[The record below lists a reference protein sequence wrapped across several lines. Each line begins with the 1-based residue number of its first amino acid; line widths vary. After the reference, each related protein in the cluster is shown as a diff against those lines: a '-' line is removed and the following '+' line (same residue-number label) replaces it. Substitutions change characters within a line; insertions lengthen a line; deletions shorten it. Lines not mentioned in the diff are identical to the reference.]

1 MPIVNVPNVGPVN
14 FPDGM
19 SDADIVKAIETDIIP
34 KTANPTEPQGQVTV
48 QGVPAAPKE
57 KQLGF
62 LDAIHEA
69 VSPSQETIGALKKG
83 FVGVKQAATA
93 DVIAEL
99 SGFQALDKEK
109 YGPNYEKATPEELVK
124 IQERDKA
131 LEGYL
136 QKIAGYGQERAEIEK
151 QHGINPLQK
160 QIRDIGSTPEYQN
173 LDTFDKLKT
182 YGSTLWNNKSEI
194 PGYIA
199 GIGLESAPAS
209 LVMAVPAIVA
219 SFAKLGPGIAAGS
232 AGVASS
238 MMEFGNTYA
247 DYRAQKMSHEEAWE
261 KAGVKSGAIGLF
273 DAVSFGSA
281 GQAAK
286 TILKDLE
293 KSAIKQTAKDV
304 GKEVSVQAVYGM
316 AGETVGSLAVNQPLD
331 PIAIAEEGLGEIFGA
346 PAGAVSTFKAK
357 QQEAVN
363 TQKELAKYQEL
374 KTADHIFTPEEQQE
388 FDALRQKYEPQNAP
402 PITTATPEQI
412 AAANQ
417 PQVKSATGTPIPIVP
432 LDTAEKQATAKAAA
446 PVAPPTLAPQLA
458 DEEKIKQRAEQL
470 KAEYNI
476 PTDDA
481 IKMARQELIEEQA
494 NVQATPIGAIGG
506 TNQPSVPMSTQGTVP
521 AGGTTT
527 PSPTGLASTVSG
539 VGRPNGGEAVQ
550 PSALK
555 DNVIKI
561 EDAARQKFLTGVA
574 RESFDA
580 QLYTLNKLYNE
591 GIATDEDYKKFEEAI
606 KGAKDQ
612 LTAIARGTK
621 VISEVKKRGQAAIKE
636 RTTALAANEQVA
648 PQVPTT
654 PEVTAPVAPEAVASQ
669 QTLQVVAPQAGVTA
683 PVVPKG
689 KRGRPQKL
697 VTPEQQAVATAGKAA
712 QTKEWKATNKT
723 VAAAAEVLNIP
734 EPTRDAFKTEDAF
747 IDASLQH
754 RSRRNKAI
762 DTLQEVATGP
772 RRDSKLGT
780 TAKEALAHPSVTEQE
795 RANLT
800 ERQKVKVSGIYKPSR
815 AEATNGKL
823 DTRYN
828 NFKTVEDAIKHIIN
842 TGTLFERALARRLAP
857 FLKGVQYVIVNSK
870 ADIPNKR
877 VAGGTTLV
885 ETFNGAAGMYA
896 ETAGEKYIF
905 LRGSNFEDSDLHGL
919 NNTVFLHEA
928 LHAATIGKINEYL
941 RLTKLGEK
949 IPAELE
955 ALVRELEN
963 IMTRAQMRLIELGP
977 ENIDPELLNLI
988 TKADI
993 LGNIKEFVAYGMTE
1007 PKFQEFLLGA
1017 EGEIRK
1023 TKQGYFKN
1031 LFDRFVNTLRS
1042 AFNMS
1047 DEHTSALQDL
1057 ILVTEG
1063 LLRQAEAAPVTTEGA
1078 AAAKKTK
1085 EKVDKNLE
1093 KIRLSNSAHDITKSI
1108 GKLFLDQDF
1117 QGFKD
1122 LLDARFG
1129 AMDNGFIGKL
1139 LYNMQSADIIRWKG
1153 KEIPALKA
1161 IDDITQSM
1169 ASMKLRMQH
1178 AFAIKA
1184 DQLGKYIRKNGMS
1197 TLGDAMHL
1205 ARLESVSP
1213 TQYKDVNDALTNDK
1227 LINQLKTIIADPNT
1241 DQTKVPAYENQLTIR
1256 EEGIKK
1262 VFDAWEKLSPEGKSM
1277 YEMVRR
1283 FYKDNYTLTRTLL
1296 DDKIAKLD
1304 IEGDINDASTPKGK
1318 LMVAV
1323 RRMQEATET
1332 KFDENGKK
1340 IKSLPE
1346 EYFPF
1351 MREGSYWLRVNGPTG
1366 KEFYLFENGTDRN
1379 LYKIKRARELN
1390 VDRNDTTMF
1399 DAGDDISALRKTTVN
1414 DSAML
1419 KEMFAAIDEG
1429 TTKGLDKEQL
1439 KDQLYQVYLMTLP
1452 EKSFRKQFLHADNVT
1467 GFSADIF
1474 HNFKVSAMRLSTQA
1488 ARLKYIDDIS
1498 SAVQRGRDT
1507 LSGNPDKPKL
1517 ELFVNELGARAQD
1530 EISPPEP
1537 SKWATRINQFAYYWL
1552 LTAPASAA
1560 TQMAS
1565 VPIMVMP
1572 TLNQEYGYAKTAV
1585 KFAKYLNIWKS
1596 MSITKVEPNG
1606 DVVDTAPSLGNSRMV
1621 KGNPLLEK
1629 AFNELVE
1636 RGVTTLTNTSVLTN
1650 RNRTPDNAYDNIA
1663 GVALRNTA
1671 IVMSALFNAAE
1682 QLSREVTAMMTFELE
1697 YAKTKDF
1704 EASINKAIENTQELL
1719 GRYDN
1724 FNRPR
1729 SMRNAVG
1736 RTLGQFKMYAVNVS
1750 SFFVRNGYNAL
1761 NVTNPKEMLPA
1772 MERLTGVLVMGGLFH
1787 GLVGM
1792 PLYST
1797 ICSTIDAVMNNLGD
1811 EEERRK
1817 RRAKNPLTSD
1827 DSNLRFRYEFLPQHF
1842 GNIQITGLDGQKH
1855 GLNELLEKG
1864 PISALTDMN
1873 IGSRTS
1879 FDGLW
1884 FRDAKQGKT
1893 NLETV
1898 QNIILANL
1906 GPGVS
1911 TGVNMVGAVDD
1922 FNNGQIERGL
1932 EKLVPAIFKGPLV
1945 ASRLASEG
1953 AETKKG
1959 DVILKQKEISDI
1971 TLIGQALG
1979 FQPTKLARLQEE
1991 GFQVQKELA
2000 EARNKRIELLQK
2012 LDRTLLDKESERE
2025 DIKKV
2030 FNQVTQ
2036 YNKRY
2041 PMEEFIIDGD
2051 VIESSIDKAIEN
2063 KGITYRGQQIK
2074 EKLAPY
2080 LIPLRKAASPI
2091 EQ

>member
-1 MPIVNVPNVGPVN
+1 
-14 FPDGM
+14 
-19 SDADIVKAIETDIIP
+19 
-34 KTANPTEPQGQVTV
+34 
-48 QGVPAAPKE
+48 
-57 KQLGF
+57 
-62 LDAIHEA
+62 
-69 VSPSQETIGALKKG
+69 
-83 FVGVKQAATA
+83 
-93 DVIAEL
+93 
-99 SGFQALDKEK
+99 
-109 YGPNYEKATPEELVK
+109 
-124 IQERDKA
+124 
-131 LEGYL
+131 
-136 QKIAGYGQERAEIEK
+136 
-151 QHGINPLQK
+151 
-160 QIRDIGSTPEYQN
+160 
-173 LDTFDKLKT
+173 
-182 YGSTLWNNKSEI
+182 
-194 PGYIA
+194 
-199 GIGLESAPAS
+199 
-209 LVMAVPAIVA
+209 MAVPAIVA

-281 GQAAK
+281 GQTAK

-293 KSAIKQTAKDV
+293 KGAIKQTAKDV

-331 PIAIAEEGLGEIFGA
+331 PIAIIEEGLGEIFGA

-357 QQEAVN
+357 QQEAVS

-494 NVQATPIGAIGG
+494 NVQATPVGAIGG
-506 TNQPSVPMSTQGTVP
+506 TNQPSVPVSTQGTVP

-539 VGRPNGGEAVQ
+539 AGRPNGGEAVQ
-550 PSALK
+550 PSALSSK
-555 DNVIKI
+555 DLYQQIQTLVAQA
-561 EDAARQKFLTGVA
+561 DALRSLKSNRPPNEGTAKRKQ
-574 RESFDA
+574 FDA
-580 QLYTLNKLYNE
+580 LMEQADALKQPWANADTREK
-591 GIATDEDYKKFEEAI
+591 
-606 KGAKDQ
+606 
-612 LTAIARGTK
+612 
-621 VISEVKKRGQAAIKE
+621 QAAQQ
-636 RTTALAANEQVA
+636 AAVAPEAVA

-654 PEVTAPVAPEAVASQ
+654 PKVTAPVAPEAVAPQ

-780 TAKEALAHPSVTEQE
+780 TAKEALVHPSITEQE
-795 RANLT
+795 RANAKLRHENKKRQTISTVSKSAGTIYFEKQEKINTFT
-800 ERQKVKVSGIYKPSR
+800 EAFKKWFGSSEIVTKNGLPKVMYHGTVADIEEFAPNDLGLIFVSPSQKAANNYAATAGARQRIEKVKVGANILPVYVKAIEPWDYENPRHVSILARNLVSRYGSEEQGIKALSSGYFEDLEHQQIIDTIKELGFDGMYVTEFGVESGLGNKNLAVFEPNQIKSIFNKR
-815 AEATNGKL
+815 PTESANISKSQASTNGKL

-842 TGTLFERALARRLAP
+842 TGTFFERALARRLAP

-963 IMTRAQMRLIELGP
+963 IMTRVQMRLIELGP

-1093 KIRLSNSAHDITKSI
+1093 KIRLSNSAHDITKSL
-1108 GKLFLDQDF
+1108 GELFLDQDF

-1129 AMDNGFIGKL
+1129 AMGNGFIGKL
-1139 LYNMQSADIIRWKG
+1139 LYTMQSADIIRWKG

-1241 DQTKVPAYENQLTIR
+1241 DQTKVPAYEDELTIR
-1256 EEGIKK
+1256 EKGIKK

-1429 TTKGLDKEQL
+1429 TAKGLDKEQL

-1474 HNFKVSAMRLSTQA
+1474 RNFKVSAMRLSTQA

-1498 SAVQRGRDT
+1498 SEVQRGRDT

-1650 RNRTPDNAYDNIA
+1650 RNRTPNNAYDNIA

-1671 IVMSALFNAAE
+1671 TVMSALFNAAE

-1729 SMRNAVG
+1729 IMRNAVG
-1736 RTLGQFKMYAVNVS
+1736 RTLGQFKMYAVNVT
-1750 SFFVRNGYNAL
+1750 SFFVRNGYNAF

-1797 ICSTIDAVMNNLGD
+1797 ICFTIDAVMNNLGD

-1991 GFQVQKELA
+1991 GFQVEKELA

>member
-293 KSAIKQTAKDV
+293 KETIKQTAKDV

-316 AGETVGSLAVNQPLD
+316 AGETIGSLAVNQPLD

-363 TQKELAKYQEL
+363 TQKKLARYEEL
-374 KTADHIFTPEEQQE
+374 KTADHIFTPEERQE

-470 KAEYNI
+470 KAEYNY
-476 PTDDA
+476 PNDDA

-539 VGRPNGGEAVQ
+539 AGRPNGGEAVQ
-550 PSALK
+550 PSALSSK
-555 DNVIKI
+555 DLYQQIQTLVAQA
-561 EDAARQKFLTGVA
+561 DALRSLKSNRPPNEGTAKRKQ
-574 RESFDA
+574 FDA
-580 QLYTLNKLYNE
+580 LMEQADALKQPWANADTREK
-591 GIATDEDYKKFEEAI
+591 
-606 KGAKDQ
+606 
-612 LTAIARGTK
+612 
-621 VISEVKKRGQAAIKE
+621 QAAQQ
-636 RTTALAANEQVA
+636 AAVAPEAVA

-654 PEVTAPVAPEAVASQ
+654 PEVTAPVAPEAVAPQ
-669 QTLQVVAPQAGVTA
+669 QTLQAVASQAGVTA

-697 VTPEQQAVATAGKAA
+697 ITPELITEATAKKRVNSAANKAA
-712 QTKEWKATNKT
+712 GNIVE
-723 VAAAAEVLNIP
+723 AAAEILNTP

-754 RSRRNKAI
+754 RSRRNQAI
-762 DTLQEVATGP
+762 DTLHEAANRGP
-772 RRDSKLGT
+772 YKNLAVGKK
-780 TAKEALAHPSVTEQE
+780 AKEALAHPSITEQE

-828 NFKTVEDAIKHIIN
+828 NFKTVEDAIKHVIN
-842 TGTLFERALARRLAP
+842 TGTFFERALARRLAP

-870 ADIPNKR
+870 TDIPNKR

-1108 GKLFLDQDF
+1108 GELILDRDF

-1129 AMDNGFIGKL
+1129 AMGNGFIGKL

-1241 DQTKVPAYENQLTIR
+1241 DQTKVPAYKGQLTIR
-1256 EEGIKK
+1256 EKGIKK

-1429 TTKGLDKEQL
+1429 TAKGLDKEQL

-1474 HNFKVSAMRLSTQA
+1474 RNFKVSAMRLSTQA

-1498 SAVQRGRDT
+1498 SEVQRGRDT

-1572 TLNQEYGYAKTAV
+1572 ILNQEYGYAKTAV

-1621 KGNPLLEK
+1621 KGNSLLEK

-1671 IVMSALFNAAE
+1671 TVMSALFNAAE

-1729 SMRNAVG
+1729 IMRNAVG

-1797 ICSTIDAVMNNLGD
+1797 ICFTIDAVMNNLGD

-1817 RRAKNPLTSD
+1817 RRAKNSVTSD

-1991 GFQVQKELA
+1991 GFQVEKELA

-2041 PMEEFIIDGD
+2041 PTEEFIIDGD